1 MSIYVFSLLIGYELS
16 GVDFAQGR
24 RISYLCKRGIPVKH
38 VFTSIPELKHIEHYI
53 NCGIQPEQMISL
65 QLKMFGVDNLAGD
78 FLVERNLT
86 QVAFAKII
94 GVKQSQVSEWLKGKA
109 KPGYDTLKNMSV
121 AFNVSADFFLGLKD
135 Y

>member
-1 MSIYVFSLLIGYELS
+1 MENNFSNI
-16 GVDFAQGR
+16 
-24 RISYLCKRGIPVKH
+24 
-38 VFTSIPELKHIEHYI
+38 LK
-53 NCGIQPEQMISL
+53 
-65 QLKMFGVDNLAGD
+65 D

-109 KPGYDTLKNMSV
+109 KPGYDTLKNMSI